1 MDVAALTLPAT
12 PLLVLATQGG
22 PLYDADRAAQRDLL
36 TNSVQTNHAAR
47 ATAIAFN
54 WWGGPGVVWFAA
66 LLWLGARL
74 ARRRTMAEL
83 GLRSTEGIAVS
94 SAISGIVKGLA
105 GRARPFVAPGEP
117 WHWQFANGW
126 TDARYFSMP
135 SGHTT
140 ACFAVAAAASLTV
153 ARWRPAWRAVVVSS
167 TFATALLVAFARV
180 FANQHWLSDVVAGAV
195 LGMCTGFAIAHWH
208 GRHPQSSFDRAL
220 LGSTQATGAR

>member
-1 MDVAALTLPAT
+1 MDVAALTLPAM
-12 PLLVLATQGG
+12 PALVLATQGG
-22 PLYDADRAAQRDLL
+22 PLYDADRAAQRE
-36 TNSVQTNHAAR
+36 SQTTSAQGNHAAR

-54 WWGGPGVVWFAA
+54 WWGGPGVVWVAA
-66 LLWLGARL
+66 VLWLGARM

-126 TDARYFSMP
+126 TDARFFSMP

-167 TFATALLVAFARV
+167 TFAAALLVAFARV

-208 GRHPQSSFDRAL
+208 RRHPQSSFDRAL
-220 LGSTQATGAR
+220 LGSTHATGAR